1 VAHEAVPP
9 GEVTQLL
16 RAAAAGER
24 PAVDRLFELLYAELH
39 RIAAHQRRAV
49 VAGATLDTTALVHE
63 AYLKLSQHQGW
74 STRDRSHFF
83 ALAARAMRQI
93 LIDGARR
100 RGSRKRGGDAGPL
113 LELDHIRLGAP
124 ESERAAEDLLA
135 LDQALAKL
143 AGLDADLARLV
154 EFRFFAGLTIEEI
167 AELTA
172 VSPSTLKRGW
182 RTARAFLHSELAALP
197 PAPPSPV
204 P

>member
-1 VAHEAVPP
+1 M
-9 GEVTQLL
+9 TQLL

-24 PAVDRLFELLYAELH
+24 SAVDRLFELLYGELQ
-39 RIAAHQRRAV
+39 RIAAHQRRALA
-49 VAGATLDTTALVHE
+49 AGSTLDTTALVHE

-100 RGSRKRGGDAGPL
+100 KGSRKRGGEAGPL
-113 LELDHIRLGAP
+113 LQLDELGLAAP

-135 LDQALAKL
+135 LDQALVKL
-143 AGLDADLARLV
+143 AGLDGDLARLV
-154 EFRFFAGLTIEEI
+154 EFRFFAGLSIEEI
-167 AELTA
+167 AELTE

-182 RTARAFLHSELAALP
+182 RTARAFLHSELAGAAASSWP
-197 PAPPSPV
+197 PAP
-204 P
+204 

>member
-1 VAHEAVPP
+1 MAVPAAPP

-24 PAVDRLFELLYAELH
+24 PAVDRLFELLYGELL

-49 VAGATLDTTALVHE
+49 AGGSTLDTTALVHE

-74 STRDRSHFF
+74 STSDRSHFF

-100 RGSRKRGGDAGPL
+100 KGARKRGGEAGPP
-113 LELDHIRLGAP
+113 LELDEVRLGAP

-135 LDQALAKL
+135 LDQALQKL
-143 AGLDADLARLV
+143 AGLDRDLARLV

-167 AELTA
+167 AEITE
-172 VSPSTLKRGW
+172 VSASTLKRGW
-182 RTARAFLHSELAALP
+182 RTARAFLHSELAGA
-197 PAPPSPV
+197 APSSLSSAP
-204 P
+204 